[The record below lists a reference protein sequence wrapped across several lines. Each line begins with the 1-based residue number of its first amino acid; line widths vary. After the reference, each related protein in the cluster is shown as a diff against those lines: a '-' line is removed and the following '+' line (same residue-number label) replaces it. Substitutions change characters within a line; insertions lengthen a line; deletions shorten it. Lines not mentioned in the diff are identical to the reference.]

1 MAGTF
6 RFFPG
11 DWRSQIQ
18 SGEKPGWFVATGGYR
33 FPERW
38 SGVLAKGSRF
48 ELERLSSEGRE
59 GSAAHE
65 LHGRER
71 FGARF

>member
-1 MAGTF
+1 M
-6 RFFPG
+6 
-11 DWRSQIQ
+11 
-18 SGEKPGWFVATGGYR
+18 ATGGYR

-65 LHGRER
+65 LFGRER
-71 FGARF
+71 FGARVWMHRFSDGFGFCGTQCAYGD